1 MVESFRVMDAMK
13 VVYAAYFLAICVFF
27 VWFAIRLV
35 RKGKV
40 TRKFN
45 VFFGCWMVLLV
56 VFGVAYHLSSTV
68 WAPWETL
75 LYEQPTPDVEIPI
88 TVANHQFSVTTQNPI
103 VVKQGELV
111 KFEVAS
117 KDLVYGFGLFSA
129 DERMLFQ
136 MQVDPSTKNN
146 LLWKFDQPGTY
157 SIRSTEYS
165 GPAEYSG
172 PNHQDLLYVKDGVRV
187 IPNS

>member
-13 VVYAAYFLAICVFF
+13 VAYAAYFLAVVVFF
-27 VWFAIRLV
+27 VWFAIRLG

-45 VFFGCWMVLLV
+45 VFFVCWMVLLV
-56 VFGVAYHLSSTV
+56 AFGVGYHLSSPA

-75 LYEQPTPDVEIPI
+75 LYEQPTPERVVNV
-88 TVANHQFSVTTQNPI
+88 TVADHRFSVTSQNPI
-103 VVKQGELV
+103 VIRQGELV
-111 KFEVAS
+111 RFDVAS

-129 DERMLFQ
+129 DERMVFQ
-136 MQVDPSTKNN
+136 MQVDPSTQNN
-146 LLWKFDQPGTY
+146 LLWKFEQPGTY